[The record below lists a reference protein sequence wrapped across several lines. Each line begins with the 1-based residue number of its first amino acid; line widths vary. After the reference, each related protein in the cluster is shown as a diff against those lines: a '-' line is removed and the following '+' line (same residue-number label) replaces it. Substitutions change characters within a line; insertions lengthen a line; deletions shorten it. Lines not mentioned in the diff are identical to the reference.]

1 MYTVKFFYFKDL
13 IKVTKCPFIRSSVFK
28 AYKTF
33 FSDLG
38 GPRAIQDP
46 KDITAERRN
55 EKTRSRAYP
64 SHSGHPE
71 NRTRDKRIGP
81 GTKAASE
88 SV

>member
-1 MYTVKFFYFKDL
+1 MYTIKIFYYKDQINGL
-13 IKVTKCPFIRSSVFK
+13 IKCPFIRSVFEALK
-28 AYKTF
+28 AF

-38 GPRAIQDP
+38 GPRAVQDP
-46 KDITAERRN
+46 KDINADRRN